1 MSSKKLRRAIDYLEK
16 GAVDPARHVLE
27 SVIQQEPDNA
37 QAHYLLCGVALA
49 KQDLRSACRHALDAA
64 AAQHGLDELGLDIV
78 HVLIRLGECQA
89 ARSLLGQND
98 TDHFN
103 SALPIAR
110 LASAYQL
117 LHMHHDALKVIS
129 KAQAFI
135 QLTPDQLYY
144 SAIQMNFCGQIA
156 ESVKILA
163 SLADTGYGVGR
174 AYLILAR
181 SYNPDDYPDFLGLL
195 AKRLIAMPPA
205 SEHAAAI
212 LFAQFHELHRLGRH
226 QDAWR
231 ALCAANT
238 IMHRLLGYD
247 AAREQRIVT
256 SLKTSF
262 AELARVHRPAPVK
275 ASPVP
280 IFIVGLPR
288 SGTTLLERLLTN
300 HSDVASAGELT
311 DFGKQLRWA
320 ANRLGASLLDEP
332 LIEAIAQ
339 IDCTALGQRYMQ
351 QASWHARNKG
361 CFVDKQPANFWLLG
375 LIRLALPQAK
385 IIHLRRA
392 PLDVCFSNYKAMFGD
407 SYEYSYD
414 LASLAAH
421 YVHHCDLMNYWR
433 RSLQGAFLD
442 VDYEDL
448 VRDTAGSMQR
458 ILDYCQLPL
467 DPACLDATRNAA
479 PVATLSSSQVRKPIH
494 TQSIEEW
501 QPYASE
507 LSGLRLAIEQARH

>member
-1 MSSKKLRRAIDYLEK
+1 MSSKKLRRAVDYLER

-27 SVIQQEPDNA
+27 SIIQQEPDNA

-64 AAQHGLDELGLDIV
+64 AVQHGLDELGLDIV

-89 ARSLLGQND
+89 ARGLLAQND
-98 TDHFN
+98 VGHF
-103 SALPIAR
+103 SPVLPIAR

-117 LHMHHDALKVIS
+117 LHMHHDALKVITS
-129 KAQAFI
+129 AQAVI

-144 SAIQMNFCGQIA
+144 SAIQMNFCGKID

-163 SLADTGYGVGR
+163 KLAGEGYGVGR
-174 AYLILAR
+174 AYLMLAR
-181 SYNPDDYPDFLGLL
+181 SYDPDDYPNYLQLLGE
-195 AKRLIAMPPA
+195 RLIATPPA

-212 LFAQFHELHRLGRH
+212 LFAQFHELHRLSRH

-231 ALCAANT
+231 ALRAANAT
-238 IMHRLLGYD
+238 MHRLLGYD

-256 SLKTSF
+256 NLKASF
-262 AELARVHRPAPVK
+262 AQLARMDWSAPAQT
-275 ASPVP
+275 SPVP

-300 HSDVASAGELT
+300 HNDVASAGELT

-332 LIEAIAQ
+332 LIEATAQ
-339 IDCTALGQRYMQ
+339 IDCVALGQRYMQ

-361 CFVDKQPANFWLLG
+361 YFVDKQPANFWLTG

-421 YVHHCDLMNYWR
+421 YSHYCDLMNYWR
-433 RSLQGAFLD
+433 QALPGAFLD

-448 VRDTAGSMQR
+448 VRNTADSMQR
-458 ILDYCQLPL
+458 ILDYCELPL
-467 DPACLDATRNAA
+467 EPACLDAIRNAS

-507 LSGLRLAIEQARH
+507 LSGLRMAIGQASQ

>member
-1 MSSKKLRRAIDYLEK
+1 MSSKKLRRAIDYLER

-27 SVIQQEPDNA
+27 SIIQQEPGNA

-49 KQDLRSACRHALDAA
+49 KQDLHSACRHALDAA
-64 AAQHGLDELGLDIV
+64 AVQHGLDELGLDIV

-89 ARSLLGQND
+89 ARGLLAQND
-98 TDHFN
+98 AGHF
-103 SALPIAR
+103 SPVLPIAR

-117 LHMHHDALKVIS
+117 LHMHHDALKVITS
-129 KAQAFI
+129 AQAFI

-144 SAIQMNFCGQIA
+144 SAIQMNFCGQIN

-163 SLADTGYGVGR
+163 SLANAGYGVGR
-174 AYLILAR
+174 AYLMLAR
-181 SYNPDDYPDFLGLL
+181 SYDPDDYPNYLRLLGE
-195 AKRLIAMPPA
+195 RLIAMPPA

-212 LFAQFHELHRLGRH
+212 LFAQFHELHRLRRH

-231 ALCAANT
+231 TLRAANT
-238 IMHRLLGYD
+238 VMHRLLGYD
-247 AAREQRIVT
+247 AAREQRIAAG
-256 SLKTSF
+256 LKASF
-262 AELARVHRPAPVK
+262 AQLVRMDRPVPVQS
-275 ASPVP
+275 APVP

-332 LIEAIAQ
+332 MVEAIAQ
-339 IDCTALGQRYMQ
+339 IDCVALGQRYMHQ
-351 QASWHARNKG
+351 TSWHARNKG
-361 CFVDKQPANFWLLG
+361 YFVDKQPANFWLTG
-375 LIRLALPQAK
+375 LIRLGLPQAK

-421 YVHHCDLMNYWR
+421 YSLYCDLMNYWR
-433 RSLQGAFLD
+433 QALPGAFLD

-448 VRDTAGSMQR
+448 VRDTAGSMRR

-467 DPACLDATRNAA
+467 EPACLDATRNAA

-507 LSGLRLAIEQARH
+507 LSGLRLAIGQARY